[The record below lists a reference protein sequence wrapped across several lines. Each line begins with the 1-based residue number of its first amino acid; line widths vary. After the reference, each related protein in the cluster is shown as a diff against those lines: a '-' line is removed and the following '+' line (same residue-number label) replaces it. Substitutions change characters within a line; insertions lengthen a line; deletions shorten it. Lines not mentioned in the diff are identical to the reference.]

1 MAKEPGDIPTSWI
14 LCIFI
19 PIFAFKLYSEK
30 GIDISLG
37 ILPSLFPTSINVL
50 DCSGE
55 ENIKLAYDPRN
66 GDLYTYNYF
75 KEKYV
80 LKRKTKTDSK
90 SGCSYFYC
98 SSRYITTKI
107 ESTYVGNDLKILET
121 ESGSRTNNA
130 YSTDIDLTTI
140 IRIFDANTK
149 NKTLKGTYS
158 HYGKTGWGS
167 AMPQY
172 ISRKGDIAC
181 TVDKAKL

>member
-66 GDLYTYNYF
+66 GDLYTYDYF

-80 LKRKTKTDSK
+80 LKKKTKTYSK
-90 SGCSYFYC
+90 SGCYGFYC
-98 SSRYITTKI
+98 DSRYSKTKI
-107 ESTYVGNDLKILET
+107 ESIYVGNDLKILET
-121 ESGSRTNNA
+121 ETGSVSMNA
-130 YSTDIDLTTI
+130 WSDDINLTTT

-149 NKTLKGTYS
+149 NKILKGKYYK
-158 HYGKTGWGS
+158 YGKPGS
-167 AMPQY
+167 AAIENF
-172 ISRKGDIAC
+172 ISKEGDISC